1 MPDASANQVLVEID
15 DGIATVTLNRPERHN
30 SLVPELLSQLLDAL
44 ATCARDPAVGVT
56 VLRAAGRS
64 FSTGGDLRGF
74 LDHADD
80 IREYSERLV
89 GLLNQVIVAIHD
101 CRVPVIVAVDGQ
113 VTGGALGLVLAAD
126 IVLVTERATFRPY
139 YVDVG
144 FSPDGGWTALLPG
157 IIGQKRASAV
167 QLLNQTV
174 SADRALDW
182 GLATAYADSE
192 KLEAALAELCGE
204 LKTKN
209 TDSVYHTRR
218 LLRPANL
225 ESRLDAEK
233 RLFVEQIATDGAIAG
248 IRQFLD
254 GRHD

>member
-1 MPDASANQVLVEID
+1 MPEETASQVLVSVD
-15 DGIATVTLNRPERHN
+15 NGVATVTLNRPERHN

-44 ATCARDPAVGVT
+44 SVCARDPDVGTV

-80 IREYSERLV
+80 IRDYSEELV
-89 GLLNQVIVAIHD
+89 GLLNQVIVAIYD
-101 CRVPVIVAVDGQ
+101 CRAPVIVAVDGQ

-126 IVLVTERATFRPY
+126 VVLVTERATFRPY

-144 FSPDGGWTALLPG
+144 FSPDGGWTALLPDV
-157 IIGQKRASAV
+157 IGRKRASAV

-174 SADRALDW
+174 SADQALDW
-182 GLATAYADSE
+182 GLATAYAAREDLDE
-192 KLEAALAELCGE
+192 ALAELCGE
-204 LKTKN
+204 LKTKRAG
-209 TDSVYHTRR
+209 SVHNTRR
-218 LLRPANL
+218 LMRPADL
-225 ESRLDAEK
+225 ESRLDEEK
-233 RLFVEQIATDGAIAG
+233 RRFVEQIATDEALEG
-248 IRQFLD
+248 IRHFLD

>member
-1 MPDASANQVLVEID
+1 MPEETPQQVLVSID
-15 DGIATVTLNRPERHN
+15 EGVATVTLNRPERHN

-44 ATCARDPAVGVT
+44 ADCSRDADIDIV

-64 FSTGGDLRGF
+64 FSTGGDLQGF

-80 IREYSERLV
+80 IRNYAENLV
-89 GLLNQVIVAIHD
+89 GRLNQVIVAIHD

-157 IIGQKRASAV
+157 IIGEKRAAAV

-174 SADRALDW
+174 SADQALDW
-182 GLATAYADSE
+182 GLATAYAGSE
-192 KLEAALAELCGE
+192 ESDAALAELCDG
-204 LKTKN
+204 LKTKKAG
-209 TDSVYHTRR
+209 SVHNTRR
-218 LLRPANL
+218 LMRPANL
-225 ESRLDAEK
+225 ESRLDEEK
-233 RLFVEQIATDGAIAG
+233 RRFVEQIATDEAING
-248 IRQFLD
+248 MRHFLD
-254 GRHD
+254 GRNG